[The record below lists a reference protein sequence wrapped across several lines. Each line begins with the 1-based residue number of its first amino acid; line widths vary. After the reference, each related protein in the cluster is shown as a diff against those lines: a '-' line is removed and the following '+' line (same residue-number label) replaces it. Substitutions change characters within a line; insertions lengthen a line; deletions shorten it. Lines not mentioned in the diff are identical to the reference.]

1 MPNIGHFILHSSAVS
16 PLPAGDYVLEGNQ
29 VVAGGATEGYEG
41 HLRVTSPR
49 YRMPPDQILSTFPPA
64 NSEGA
69 FEARL
74 PQVVLRRRTLP
85 WERAVDANRNVPW
98 LALVLIAEGEGQL
111 SAEVPIGQC
120 ITPGKTLAGPN
131 DVATGVYLGVSKTV
145 VDKVFPTLEDL
156 PLLAHVREVDIND
169 TELISGD
176 DDGFM
181 AVILSNRLPQFDRA
195 TCSPVRYLACLINL
209 EGQTDV
215 LPPRPLLVSQAFDAG
230 AFVQDLRLS
239 RAASMSNA
247 DLKIMGTGT
256 VASIAAI
263 DARTGGRLSGAAAP
277 PQPSQSSAIS
287 GSQAS
292 VKASQWTYSAQQ
304 IEQTVVAAAPSD
316 AARIARDVMGVDWRI
331 GVEWA
336 VLEPTYRFPVL
347 AYWSFSCTGAGS
359 FETLMQGLDVG
370 LLGTLPADPAARP
383 RPDCLPP
390 AAGSAPPPAPPPRPD
405 PEGTETGHI
414 GLEFLSRR
422 GEGLRAWYR
431 GPATPQIT
439 ERDMPDENGHL
450 PFAHTSDQ
458 LRRVVPDGR
467 EDLSLAGAF
476 EIGRLLAL
484 SQPSVVS
491 GLLRWRQENFG
502 AARAAE
508 IAALALADT
517 PITVPPGTKAPDLG
531 NLITRGL
538 VLTAAKDSA
547 KVLAPTRPLA
557 DPGRPLTYVRGD
569 LDEVL
574 ANGFGLDAAAIRKRA
589 GTIGAQGALAEVTV
603 PVHRGD
609 FSSKELTPLKAA
621 LDETVTAVASDVLK
635 RPEPGGVAGGPIR
648 RQRRGPDALDRLL
661 SAASRNGEEEDR

>member
-1 MPNIGHFILHSSAVS
+1 MPNIGHFILHSSAVP

-29 VVAGGATEGYEG
+29 VVAGGPTEGYEG

-85 WERAVDANRNVPW
+85 WERAVDANRSVPW

-120 ITPGKTLAGPN
+120 ITPGKTLSGPN

-181 AVILSNRLPQFDRA
+181 AVVLSNRLPQFNRE

-215 LPPRPLLVSQAFDAG
+215 LPPRPPFVSQVFEAG

-239 RAASMSNA
+239 AAASKSNA

-256 VASIAAI
+256 VASSFTAI
-263 DARTGGRLSGAAAP
+263 NARAGGRLSGVAAAP
-277 PQPSQSSAIS
+277 RPNQASAIS

-292 VKASQWTYSAQQ
+292 MKASQWTYSAQE

-316 AARIARDVMGVDWRI
+316 AARIARDFMGADWRV
-331 GVEWA
+331 GVELA
-336 VLEPTYRFPVL
+336 VLEPTFRFPVL
-347 AYWSFSCTGAGS
+347 AYWSFTCTGAGS

-383 RPDCLPP
+383 RPDCLPT

-439 ERDMPDENGHL
+439 ERDMPDEDGHL

-517 PITVPPGTKAPDLG
+517 PTF
-531 NLITRGL
+531 
-538 VLTAAKDSA
+538 AAARDQG
-547 KVLAPTRPLA
+547 TRPRESRH
-557 DPGRPLTYVRGD
+557 PRT
-569 LDEVL
+569 
-574 ANGFGLDAAAIRKRA
+574 RA
-589 GTIGAQGALAEVTV
+589 
-603 PVHRGD
+603 HRGEGQCEGAGPWTSARRSG
-609 FSSKELTPLKAA
+609 SSAQVRA
-621 LDETVTAVASDVLK
+621 
-635 RPEPGGVAGGPIR
+635 R
-648 RQRRGPDALDRLL
+648 
-661 SAASRNGEEEDR
+661 